1 MLTLFSST
9 KKNTT
14 MSDDLQARVDFNS
27 AMVNYSLVFNEFMA
41 LCVSIKV
48 KEIAGSAADL
58 AAACQET
65 SATAEETSAT
75 TQQISAGMQQ
85 VKAGELENYNRVC
98 SLNELAKD
106 ANTVLN
112 NMVGNATELVEQIKN
127 IDSIS
132 QSVSEIADKTN
143 LLSLNAAIEAA
154 RAGEYGRGFS
164 VVAEEVRKLADQTK
178 TAVKEVK
185 NISKQMD
192 KKAMDTGNI
201 VSNVKH
207 IFEQYIGDTAKVA
220 EIMSENVKKV
230 EQSADAVEN
239 IASAAQQQAFTT
251 EGLVKISSD
260 LASAA
265 NFADVFTGITNR
277 MNNVIIP
284 HLNKPEEKHILS
296 VLAARLIDHANLMR
310 SLIENVGKGLKI
322 VSHHECAFGRW
333 YDNEY
338 DKYKN
343 IKEFVA
349 IEGLHKQFHE
359 AAGAFSQ
366 ESSLIKAKG
375 VLDTSRRML
384 NAFLEL
390 SKVIC

>member
-1 MLTLFSST
+1 MLSLFSSQ
-9 KKNTT
+9 KKNTA
-14 MSDDLQARVDFNS
+14 MPDDAQGRVDFTS
-27 AMVNYSLVFNEFMA
+27 AIVNYSLAFNEFMA

-48 KEIAGSAADL
+48 KDIAGSANDL

-85 VKAGELENYNRVC
+85 VKEGELENYNRIC

-112 NMVGNATELVEQIKN
+112 DMVSNAAELVEQIKN

-185 NISKQMD
+185 NISNQMD
-192 KKAMDTGNI
+192 KKATDTGNI
-201 VSNVKH
+201 VSNVKN
-207 IFEQYIGDTAKVA
+207 IFEQYIGDTARVA
-220 EIMSENVKKV
+220 EIMSRNVKQV

-239 IASAAQQQAFTT
+239 IANAAQQQAATT
-251 EGLVKISSD
+251 EGLVRISSD

-277 MNNVIIP
+277 INKVIMP

-296 VLAARLIDHANLMR
+296 ILAARLIDHANLIR
-310 SLIENVGKGLKI
+310 SLIENAGKGLKI
-322 VSHHECAFGRW
+322 ASHRECAFGRW
-333 YDNEY
+333 YENEY
-338 DKYKN
+338 EKYKH
-343 IKEFVA
+343 IKEFAA
-349 IEGLHKQFHE
+349 IEELHKQFHE
-359 AAGAFSQ
+359 AASAFSL

-375 VLDTSRRML
+375 VQDTSRRML
-384 NAFLEL
+384 DAFLKL

>member
-1 MLTLFSST
+1 MLNLFSPA
-9 KKNTT
+9 KKNTAVP
-14 MSDDLQARVDFNS
+14 DDNQARVDFIS
-27 AMVNYSLVFNEFMA
+27 AIANYSLVFNEFMA
-41 LCVSIKV
+41 LCVSMKV
-48 KEIAGSAADL
+48 KEIAGNANDL

-85 VKAGELENYNRVC
+85 VKVGELDNYNRLS

-106 ANTVLN
+106 ASSVLN

-185 NISKQMD
+185 NISVQMD
-192 KKAMDTGNI
+192 EKAMDTGNA
-201 VSNVKH
+201 VANVKH
-207 IFEQYIGDTAKVA
+207 IFEQYMSDTAKVA
-220 EIMSENVKKV
+220 EIMSTNVKQV

-239 IASAAQQQAFTT
+239 ISRSAQQQAMTT
-251 EGLVKISSD
+251 EGLVGVSSD

-265 NFADVFTGITNR
+265 IFGDVFAGLTSRTNQ
-277 MNNVIIP
+277 VIIP
-284 HLNKPEEKHILS
+284 YLKKPKENHILS
-296 VLAARLIDHANLMR
+296 ILAARLIDHTNFMKD
-310 SLIENVGKGLKI
+310 LIESSRKGLKI
-322 VSHHECAFGRW
+322 VSSGECAFGRW
-333 YDNEY
+333 YENEY
-338 DKYKN
+338 EKYKN
-343 IKEFVA
+343 IKEYVV
-349 IEGLHKQFHE
+349 IRELHKKFHE
-359 AAGAFSQ
+359 AVDVYLQDIG
-366 ESSLIKAKG
+366 LIKAKG
-375 VLDTSRRML
+375 VFDTSRRL
-384 NAFLEL
+384 LDAILKL
-390 SKVIC
+390 SEVIC